1 MNSIVSI
8 IILNWNGW
16 QDTIECIESLNQINY
31 PYYNVIILD
40 NNSKDNS
47 IKKIKEYCRGKLQI
61 KSKFFKYNPKN
72 KPIKILEYYENEL
85 LTLNEITEK
94 FQYLPPNRKLILIKN
109 DKNYGFAEG
118 NNIGIRFALK
128 VLNTDYILL
137 LNNDTVVD
145 KNFLNELVKNA
156 EIDFKIGLLGP
167 KIYYYDFNGKND
179 VINFAGGNLN
189 LWKGTSK
196 HIGKDEFDHNQYDQ
210 IKFIDFVDGSCFLV
224 KKRLLEKIG
233 FLNPNY
239 FTYWEENDLCMRG
252 FRAGYSCLYVP
263 NSRIWHK
270 ISKSTKK
277 IDGFYEYFMIRNTF
291 WFMKKFANNKQLIIF
306 YFYFF
311 GFKLFY
317 RIFIYSFY
325 FRNFRKLNSFLNGV
339 IDGVTRNIE

>member
-16 QDTIECIESLNQINY
+16 QDTIECIESLYQINY
-31 PYYNVIILD
+31 PNYNIIILD

-47 IKKIKEYCRGKLQI
+47 IQKIKEYCRGKLPI

-85 LTLNEITEK
+85 SNLTEITEE
-94 FQYLPPNRKLILIKN
+94 FQYILPNRKLILIKN
-109 DKNYGFAEG
+109 DENYGFAEG

-128 VLNTDYILL
+128 FLNTDYILL

-145 KNFLNELVKNA
+145 RNFLNELVKNA

-167 KIYYYDFNGKND
+167 KIYYYDFKGKND

-196 HIGKDEFDHNQYDQ
+196 HIGIDEFDHNQYDQ

-239 FTYWEENDLCMRG
+239 FAYWEENDLCMRG
-252 FRAGYSCLYVP
+252 FRVGYSCLYVP
-263 NSRIWHK
+263 NSKIWHK

-277 IDGFYEYFMIRNTF
+277 IDGFYEYFMTRNTF
-291 WFMKKFANNKQLIIF
+291 WFMKKYANDRQLIVF

-311 GFKLFY
+311 GLKLFY
-317 RIFIYSFY
+317 RILLYTFY